1 MPILPAA
8 PAPPRLFRCGTV
20 SFANIA
26 FLIALFSILTAV
38 ELSAGPLTWTGDEP
52 RYVYQGLGLYTNHSF
67 FPAEPLWRRF
77 VRQNG
82 FTPETAPYLGATGK
96 PLQVLSSSFV
106 YGAALGAIGLE
117 GARWLNFA
125 LGCCGIALLF
135 FFLRSQPPS
144 GAKNAGMGAALAVTA
159 ISLSLPFIAYQKLLY
174 PETLLFV
181 TVAVALSALLARHR
195 YLLLLCI
202 VMLPFVHT
210 RALPLSVA
218 FAALLLLQMR
228 RAGSPLASQLGAAAF
243 CALGLG
249 AFLGMQIVL
258 FGSTRGASFAT
269 YEPSSAG
276 VADRLGISLFDVR
289 HGAIAYSPIF
299 LIGFAGL
306 AAGAIR
312 RDRACAASC
321 ALLICYVATFMWAT
335 AGESWAARY
344 WVAALPFIA
353 VGLAYWLRGCRGRLE
368 YLPALPLA
376 AIALLNT
383 ASFATHPNWF
393 LESRRGSIPYA
404 ALFEATGLHPGLLL
418 PIDGDLPGLA
428 AYTEPVPYVLAFT
441 AAIVA
446 LLALRDVSQNPRTRA
461 VTGGAA
467 LVALGVALSC
477 ALASAIPRSERSVY
491 VDERKNAIVIR
502 LPAETRLSA
511 VQFNAQL
518 RRYWAKDT
526 YPSAFRIECLERG
539 SVERASTQ
547 PGSPLLVLDGC
558 SRCDELRI
566 FGSPV
571 RVKSPFFR
579 DVGDI
584 SVIRRRL

>member
-1 MPILPAA
+1 
-8 PAPPRLFRCGTV
+8 
-20 SFANIA
+20 
-26 FLIALFSILTAV
+26 
-38 ELSAGPLTWTGDEP
+38 
-52 RYVYQGLGLYTNHSF
+52 
-67 FPAEPLWRRF
+67 
-77 VRQNG
+77 
-82 FTPETAPYLGATGK
+82 
-96 PLQVLSSSFV
+96 
-106 YGAALGAIGLE
+106 
-117 GARWLNFA
+117 
-125 LGCCGIALLF
+125 
-135 FFLRSQPPS
+135 
-144 GAKNAGMGAALAVTA
+144 
-159 ISLSLPFIAYQKLLY
+159 
-174 PETLLFV
+174 
-181 TVAVALSALLARHR
+181 
-195 YLLLLCI
+195 
-202 VMLPFVHT
+202 
-210 RALPLSVA
+210 
-218 FAALLLLQMR
+218 
-228 RAGSPLASQLGAAAF
+228 
-243 CALGLG
+243 
-249 AFLGMQIVL
+249 
-258 FGSTRGASFAT
+258 
-269 YEPSSAG
+269 
-276 VADRLGISLFDVR
+276 
-289 HGAIAYSPIF
+289 
-299 LIGFAGL
+299 
-306 AAGAIR
+306 
-312 RDRACAASC
+312 
-321 ALLICYVATFMWAT
+321 
-335 AGESWAARY
+335 
-344 WVAALPFIA
+344 
-353 VGLAYWLRGCRGRLE
+353 
-368 YLPALPLA
+368 
-376 AIALLNT
+376 
-383 ASFATHPNWF
+383 

-404 ALFEATGLHPGLLL
+404 ALFEATGLHPGMLL